1 MPGDTAPAGNLVT
14 IDFAPRAVRFLRIQ
28 MTGFSGSWWSIH
40 ELAAACQI
48 PGPNGTW
55 TTDKPSSEG
64 LCGPGTGGTDGGV
77 TDAPADGSTAE
88 VASGDGGTAE
98 AGPPGPATAATRA
111 PQPPPPTPTTA

>member
-64 LCGPGTGGTDGGV
+64 LCGPGTAVTDGAM
-77 TDAPADGSTAE
+77 TDAPADGSTPELAIRP
-88 VASGDGGTAE
+88 
-98 AGPPGPATAATRA
+98 GPPAQPAPSPLPPL
-111 PQPPPPTPTTA
+111 PQRPPH